1 MAAGSPGNI
10 MAFDLHAYFERIG
23 YGGPARADEAVLRAV
38 HEAQAAAIPFE
49 NIDVLLG
56 RQLDLSPEG
65 IARKLVTAK
74 RGGYCYEQNLLLLAA
89 LRAIGFEVTAL
100 AARVR
105 MGYGG
110 PRPRTHALLRVK
122 AGGADWIADTG
133 FGLSGLLEPVPL
145 RAGAEVSLPLVS
157 FRVVDEDGLFLMQ
170 ARKDGGD
177 WENLYVFSLE
187 PQQEVDF
194 VMANH
199 FTATWPRSPFIRSL
213 IVGRVTRDRRLML
226 VDRDFSETTAAGTAR
241 REIGAAEELFS
252 AIERDFGL
260 AVDDPAIA
268 ERAFAE
274 KESWG

>member
-1 MAAGSPGNI
+1 MAAGLPGII
-10 MAFDLHAYFERIG
+10 MAFDLNAYFERIG
-23 YGGPARADEAVLRAV
+23 YGGPARADAATLQAV
-38 HEAQAAAIPFE
+38 HEAQVGAIPFE

-56 RQLDLSPEG
+56 RPLDLSHEG
-65 IARKLVTAK
+65 IARKLVTAR

-110 PRPRTHALLRVK
+110 PRPRTHALLRVS
-122 AGGADWIADTG
+122 ADGADWVADAG
-133 FGLSGLLEPVPL
+133 FGLSGLLAPVPL
-145 RAGAEVSLPLVS
+145 RAGAEVTLPLVS
-157 FRVVDEDGLFLMQ
+157 FRVADEDGLFLMQ
-170 ARKDGGD
+170 ARKDEGD

-187 PQQEVDF
+187 PQHEVDF

-213 IVGRVTRDRRLML
+213 IVGRVTRDRRLTL
-226 VDRDFSETTAAGTAR
+226 IDRDLSETTAAGIAR
-241 REIGAAEELFS
+241 REMGGAEELF
-252 AIERDFGL
+252 AALERDFGL

-274 KESWG
+274 KEAWG